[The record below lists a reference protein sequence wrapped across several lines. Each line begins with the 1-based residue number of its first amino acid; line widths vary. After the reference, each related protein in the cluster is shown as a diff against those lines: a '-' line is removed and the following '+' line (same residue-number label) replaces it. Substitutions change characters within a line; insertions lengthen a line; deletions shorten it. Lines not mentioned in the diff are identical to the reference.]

1 MFLHES
7 RDNRSSLSFAGQRR
21 RDSVMYIPP
30 SSFLFPIHPRLQHPK
45 FVNCSARVH
54 MEIYGLRR
62 LASVSF
68 FFFHFQVKWNELTV
82 YFIITTHSRNKK
94 WKEGVFRAMRPR
106 DKRQHDVSPSRSF
119 SFLNILFKKKK
130 MSFRFFFSVWVATVC
145 AFAKLT
151 QNLVPSID
159 KQVHSCKRE
168 NFKSKEGLMQSGIV
182 DIYQFTSF
190 FFAIENHWLTFIRK
204 R

>member
-30 SSFLFPIHPRLQHPK
+30 SSFLSHSPSASASKVRELQCASSHG
-45 FVNCSARVH
+45 NLWTSATSKR
-54 MEIYGLRR
+54 Y
-62 LASVSF
+62 F
-68 FFFHFQVKWNELTV
+68 FFLFHFQVKWNELTV

-94 WKEGVFRAMRPR
+94 WKERDFRAMRPR

-119 SFLNILFKKKK
+119 SFLNILFKKKCH
-130 MSFRFFFSVWVATVC
+130 FVFFFSVWVATVC
-145 AFAKLT
+145 AFTKLT

-159 KQVHSCKRE
+159 KQVHSCERE
-168 NFKSKEGLMQSGIV
+168 NFKFKEGLMQSGIV
-182 DIYQFTSF
+182 DLYQFTSF

>member
-30 SSFLFPIHPRLQHPK
+30 SSFLSHSPSASASKVRELQCASSHG
-45 FVNCSARVH
+45 NLWTSATSKR
-54 MEIYGLRR
+54 Y
-62 LASVSF
+62 F
-68 FFFHFQVKWNELTV
+68 FFLFHFQVKWNELTV

-94 WKEGVFRAMRPR
+94 WKEGDFRAMRPR

-119 SFLNILFKKKK
+119 SFLNILFKKK

-145 AFAKLT
+145 AFTKLT
-151 QNLVPSID
+151 QILVPSID
-159 KQVHSCKRE
+159 KQVHSCERE
-168 NFKSKEGLMQSGIV
+168 NLKSKEGLMQSGIV